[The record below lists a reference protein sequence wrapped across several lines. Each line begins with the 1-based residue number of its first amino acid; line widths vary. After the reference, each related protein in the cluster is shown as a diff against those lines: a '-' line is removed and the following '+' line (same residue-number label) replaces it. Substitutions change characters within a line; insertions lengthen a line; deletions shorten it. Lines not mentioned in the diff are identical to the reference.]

1 VIVLD
6 TNVVSELMRPSP
18 ARAVVGWSLSQ
29 DARDLFTT
37 SVTLAEIRYG
47 IERLP
52 DGQRKAQLRAK
63 AADIF
68 FALTDKV
75 LPFDGR
81 AALRY
86 ATLAADRDRA
96 GLPIAG
102 FDAQIAAV
110 CRTYNAAL
118 ATRNVK
124 DFQHTGVELINPWQQ
139 AGSPPG

>member
-1 VIVLD
+1 VIILD

-18 ARAVVGWSLSQ
+18 ARAVAGWSLSQ
-29 DARDLFTT
+29 DAQDLFTT

-52 DGQRKAQLRAK
+52 DGQRQAQLRAK

-68 FALTDKV
+68 FALADKV
-75 LPFDGR
+75 LPFDAR

-86 ATLAADRDRA
+86 ATLVAGRDRA
-96 GLPIAG
+96 GAPIAG
-102 FDAQIAAV
+102 FDAQIAAI

-118 ATRNVK
+118 ATRNLK
-124 DFQHTGVELINPWQQ
+124 HFRHTGVDLINPWQQ
-139 AGSPPG
+139 A